1 MRDVDVV
8 VVGAGVMGAAAA
20 WRLAGRGREVVVLEQ
35 FDLGH
40 DRGSSHGSVRVFRF
54 SYDDPRFVGM
64 AMDALPLWR
73 ELERESERTILT
85 ITGGYDFGP
94 SEHLEANAKA
104 LATQGASIEMIDG
117 KELMRRYPATSVAAD
132 SPILHQPDAGFIFA
146 ELAVRTFAERAAER
160 GADLRERSPV
170 LGLRSSDD
178 RVEVT
183 TAGETFRARMAIVTA
198 GSWARGLLEGVGI
211 DLPVV
216 PSRETVA
223 FFALKDD
230 PPVPV
235 LVEWTSPPTYA
246 LPSPGQGLKAGWHRS
261 GPEADPDQPGPVD
274 SRVIDYLS
282 SWVAEHYPS
291 ADPHPYHAET
301 CMYTNTADESFIL
314 ERHGPIV
321 VGSACS
327 GHGFK
332 FAPLIG
338 ERLAELASS

>member
-1 MRDVDVV
+1 VRDVDAV
-8 VVGAGVMGAAAA
+8 VVGAGVMGTAAA
-20 WRLAGRGREVVVLEQ
+20 WRLAGRGRQVVVLEQ

-54 SYDDPRFVGM
+54 SYDDPLYVGM
-64 AMDALPLWR
+64 AMEALPLWR
-73 ELERESERTILT
+73 ELEEESGRTILT
-85 ITGGYDFGP
+85 ITGGFDSGP
-94 SEHLEANAKA
+94 MEHLEANAKA
-104 LATQGASIEMIDG
+104 LATRGASLEMIDG
-117 KELMRRYPATSVAAD
+117 AELMRAFPSISVPAD
-132 SPILHQPDAGFIFA
+132 SPALHQPDAGVIFA
-146 ELAVRTFAERAAER
+146 ELAVRTFAERAAEH
-160 GADLRERSPV
+160 GADLHERSPV
-170 LGLRSSDD
+170 LGIRSSGD
-178 RVEVT
+178 RVEVM
-183 TAGETFRARMAIVTA
+183 TADQTFRARTAIVTA

-223 FFALKDD
+223 FFALKDES
-230 PPVPV
+230 PVPV

-261 GPEADPDQPGPVD
+261 GPEAEPGRPGPVD
-274 SRVIDYLS
+274 GRVIDHLS
-282 SWVAEHYPS
+282 GWVAEHYPS
-291 ADPHPYHAET
+291 ADPQPHHVET